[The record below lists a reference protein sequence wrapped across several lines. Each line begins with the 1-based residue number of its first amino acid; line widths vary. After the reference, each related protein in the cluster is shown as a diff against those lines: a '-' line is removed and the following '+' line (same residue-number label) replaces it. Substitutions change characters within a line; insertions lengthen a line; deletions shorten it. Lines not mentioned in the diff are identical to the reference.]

1 MQGNRDLMCWEWE
14 KYSYNS
20 MRESKG
26 RNQAFSNNSIS
37 IFKNI
42 PVLLRGQGCLFSF
55 NVFVTSLKCVF
66 LVSILANFVMLS
78 LQSVR
83 SWKSNTEI
91 KNKTGLD
98 VAIEVLVFR
107 SSVTWPSRKFGM
119 VDIGSWKLALGNNL
133 QNNNNDNKIKKW
145 GSNWKFISFTF

>member
-1 MQGNRDLMCWEWE
+1 MAYYFDCSNLLCLYGYQQAAGFRCPLTKRRAYFRTKRRLMLIYERCESWKCKEFVNEKNTLIIQWE
-14 KYSYNS
+14 KA
-20 MRESKG
+20 KD
-26 RNQAFSNNSIS
+26 AIKLFSNNSIS

-42 PVLLRGQGCLFSF
+42 KVLLRGQGCLFSF

-66 LVSILANFVMLS
+66 LVSILVYFVMLS

-98 VAIEVLVFR
+98 VAKCFYSDPR
-107 SSVTWPSRKFGM
+107 
-119 VDIGSWKLALGNNL
+119 
-133 QNNNNDNKIKKW
+133 
-145 GSNWKFISFTF
+145 